1 MRVLLLT
8 THLNTGGIGSYMV
21 NLAGY
26 LKKAGV
32 DVSVAS
38 SGGILESKLKD
49 SGIPHA
55 TIDIKT
61 KSEFGFKTFKVLPS
75 LLNLVRDGDFDIV
88 HAQTRVAQVAG
99 QLVKFKTGVPL
110 VTTCHGF
117 FKHRR
122 LGRRIFPCWGDKVI
136 AISESVSRHLVED
149 LGVDPGRVSLVY
161 SGIDL
166 GRYSALR
173 SGQDAGE
180 LKKSVGI
187 SEGAFLVGS
196 IGRLSPEKGYT
207 YLIEAFKRALEK
219 RPSMQLLIVGEGRE
233 KDLLV
238 RQARESGV
246 SGEVFFASGN
256 DAPLEEYLSL
266 MDVFC
271 LVSLSEGLG
280 LSLIEAMAAGRA
292 CIASDVGG
300 LAELVSREKDGV
312 IVPPENAGALS
323 EAILRLAENDALR
336 KQLGD
341 AAREKAM
348 NNFSIERSGEK
359 TVEVYR
365 QVLKSK
371 Q

>member
-8 THLNTGGIGSYMV
+8 THLNTGGIGSYTV

-26 LKKAGV
+26 LKKAGI
-32 DVSVAS
+32 DVAVAS

-49 SGIPHA
+49 SGISHA

-61 KSEFGFKTFKVLPS
+61 KAEFGFKIFKALPS
-75 LLNLVRDGDFDIV
+75 LLNLVDSGNFDLV

-99 QLVKFKTGVPL
+99 QLVKSKTGVPL

-122 LGRRIFPCWGDKVI
+122 LARRIFPCWGDKVI
-136 AISESVSRHLVED
+136 AISQSVSRHLVED
-149 LGVDPGRVSLVY
+149 FGVDPDRVSLVY

-166 GRYSALR
+166 GRYSVLK
-173 SGQDAGE
+173 SGQGAAE
-180 LKKSVGI
+180 LKKSTGI
-187 SEGAFLVGS
+187 SEDAFLVGS

-233 KDLLV
+233 KDLLTE
-238 RQARESGV
+238 QARESGI
-246 SGEVFFASGN
+246 SGRVFFVNGN

-292 CIASDVGG
+292 CIVSNVGG
-300 LAELVSREKDGV
+300 LAELVLREKDGI
-312 IVPPENAGALS
+312 IVPPKDAGALS
-323 EAILRLAENDALR
+323 EAILRLAENAALR
-336 KQLGD
+336 KKLGD

-348 NNFSIERSGEK
+348 NNFSIERSGEE
-359 TVEVYR
+359 TVKVYR
-365 QVLKSK
+365 QALKSR